1 MIIPCKSCQS
11 TFRLNSKLIKP
22 TGSMVRCS
30 KCREVF
36 KVYPPKWS
44 DRRKHKRLKTRNLIS
59 HVSYD
64 LRGRLISQGLSKV
77 LNISRGG
84 MLLESP
90 EPIESGLIS
99 LMATDVK
106 NNLIE
111 IDGNLVYSKKSSTG
125 RYHSGVSFIGT
136 EKETIIFIIELIK
149 EYNLRKRNLSSD
161 RKWSQ

>member
-11 TFRLNSKLIKP
+11 TFRLKSKLVKP
-22 TGSMVRCS
+22 TGSRVRCS
-30 KCREVF
+30 KCSDVF
-36 KVYPPKWS
+36 KVFPPGWEN
-44 DRRKHKRLKTRNLIS
+44 RRKHKRLKTRNLIY

-64 LRGRLISQGLSKV
+64 MRGRLISQGLSKV

-99 LMATDVK
+99 LMATSVK

-111 IDGNLVYSKKSSTG
+111 IDGNLVYCRKTSTG
-125 RYHSGVSFIGT
+125 RYHSGVSFIG
-136 EKETIIFIIELIK
+136 KEEEIAVFVAKLIK
-149 EYNLRKRNLSSD
+149 EYRLRGKDTGSHL
-161 RKWSQ
+161 KY